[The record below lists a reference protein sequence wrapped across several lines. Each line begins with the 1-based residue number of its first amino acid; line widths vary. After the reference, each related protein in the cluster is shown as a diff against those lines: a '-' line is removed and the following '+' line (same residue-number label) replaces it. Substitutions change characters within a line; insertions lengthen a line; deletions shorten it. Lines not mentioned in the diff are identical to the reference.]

1 MQNSIERASADL
13 PPLLLIILVAVILA
27 LLALE
32 ATSFTRLVTEVM
44 ERAHIQSF
52 PFWPAGL

>member
-1 MQNSIERASADL
+1 MQNSIDRSTPDFPRPA
-13 PPLLLIILVAVILA
+13 LIILVAVILA
-27 LLALE
+27 LLALD

-44 ERAHIQSF
+44 ERAHLQSF